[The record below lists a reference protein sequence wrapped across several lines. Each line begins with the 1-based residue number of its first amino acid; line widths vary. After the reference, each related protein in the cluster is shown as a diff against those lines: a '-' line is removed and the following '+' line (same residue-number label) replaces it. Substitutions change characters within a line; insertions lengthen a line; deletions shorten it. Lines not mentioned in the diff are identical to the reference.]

1 MPLEAYHPIRNGT
14 VAIAA
19 KAVPFFRGA
28 DGVLLVCR
36 NGVIDRP
43 RAETLREALD
53 GFDAHVFVAVTVGFG
68 RGDD

>member
-1 MPLEAYHPIRNGT
+1 
-14 VAIAA
+14 
-19 KAVPFFRGA
+19 
-28 DGVLLVCR
+28 
-36 NGVIDRP
+36 VIDRL